1 MAAPARCPE
10 CTWCRE
16 APSAV
21 PEKVFTVLTEL
32 EGHLAGEH
40 DWTWQRAHEHACEW
54 SKRLLPGVD
63 LGVAIAAPGPRATR
77 TARCPECEWKLRAQT
92 EDLFEISHCSAE
104 LEHHLRTTHKVT
116 EEEALAVAESWAL
129 PLLRNRVR

>member
-10 CTWCRE
+10 CTWSRE

-40 DWTWQRAHEHACEW
+40 ACEW

-63 LGVAIAAPGPRATR
+63 LGVAVRAPGPRATR
-77 TARCPECEWKLRAQT
+77 TARCPECDWKLRAQT

-104 LEHHLRTTHKVT
+104 LEHHLRTTHQVT